1 MHENSY
7 CKGFIMDVNT
17 LSSTSSTFSDNLVD
31 KASEAIQKKGI
42 EVIQKTV
49 ENSQIDDKEKA
60 KLVDAQM
67 SAFGVTQSMLDKASG
82 KEGKQ
87 IEVTTP
93 MQTSSNAS
101 LSQTQQSGLDII
113 QKTLE
118 MKIDDTSKNE
128 IVQAQMKAFDVS
140 QEMIES
146 NNKPSP
152 EDTSE
157 TTSDTNITTK
167 QQNGLDTL
175 FNDLNSAIDD
185 STKKELL
192 KKDIELYDLSQNMI
206 NKTIEKFADGD
217 QEKYVQAK
225 TLLGSNMGF
234 DLTA

>member
-1 MHENSY
+1 MIENSY
-7 CKGFIMDVNT
+7 DNFKGFVMDVNT
-17 LSSTSSTFSDNLVD
+17 LSSTSSTFSHNLID

-93 MQTSSNAS
+93 IQTSPNAS

-118 MKIDDTSKNE
+118 MKINDTTKNE
-128 IVQAQMKAFDVS
+128 IVQAQMKAFNVS

-146 NNKPSP
+146 NDKPST
-152 EDTSE
+152 EDRSNTE
-157 TTSDTNITTK
+157 TDISIK

-175 FNDLNSAIDD
+175 FNDLNSNIDD

-192 KKDIELYDLSQNMI
+192 KKDIKLYDLSQNMI
-206 NKTIEKFADGD
+206 NQTIERFADGD

-234 DLTA
+234 DFTA